1 MSRVEGELGKEEE
14 AARLRFCNDGEAKNN
29 LDKDRD
35 SDSSATY
42 ARATDHNDG
51 DGTGTRDLSPDLTHL
66 DIRVKV
72 MYAAMNTHVQN
83 IASTIRVL

>member
-14 AARLRFCNDGEAKNN
+14 AARLRGCNDGEAKNN

-51 DGTGTRDLSPDLTHL
+51 DGAMATGTRDLS
-66 DIRVKV
+66 RG
-72 MYAAMNTHVQN
+72 
-83 IASTIRVL
+83 